1 MAKLLALNK
10 EPEDQDAFHKHYVG
24 VHAPLAKKMPG
35 LQKL

>member
-10 EPEDQDAFHKHYVG
+10 EPKDQDAFHKHYVS
-24 VHAPLAKKMPG
+24 VLAPLAKKVRG